1 VSIAIEQSDT
11 ELTFTQVLDAPRELL
26 FKVFSES
33 EHVKQWWGPEGWMMP
48 VCTIDFQ
55 PGGTWLYCIRN
66 ADGEEH
72 WAKAVYREI
81 VLPER
86 IVFTDN
92 MVDAGGSPIEG
103 LPPKRVT
110 VTFDDVAG
118 KTRLRVHVQLESA
131 ADLKKLVD
139 MGFARHFPE
148 TLQHL
153 EQILDSVK

>member
-1 VSIAIEQSDT
+1 MSIAIEQSDT
-11 ELTFTQVLDAPRELL
+11 ELTFTQFLDAPRELL
-26 FKVFSES
+26 FRAFSEA
-33 EHVKQWWGPEGWMMP
+33 EHVKRWWGPEGWMMP
-48 VCTIDFQ
+48 ICTIDFR

-66 ADGEEH
+66 ARGEEH

-81 VLPER
+81 VPPER

-92 MVDAGGSPIEG
+92 MIDAGGNPIEG
-103 LPPKRVT
+103 LPAKRVT
-110 VTFDDVAG
+110 VTFDAVDG

-153 EQILDSVK
+153 EQLLKSVK